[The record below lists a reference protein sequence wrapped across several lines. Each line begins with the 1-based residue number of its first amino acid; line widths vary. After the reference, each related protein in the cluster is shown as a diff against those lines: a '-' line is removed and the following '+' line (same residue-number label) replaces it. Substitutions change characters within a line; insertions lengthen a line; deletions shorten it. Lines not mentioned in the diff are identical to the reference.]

1 MLISIVTSDEGTSH
15 LAEVTYFK
23 TDRQD
28 KGALGRAVLNQGLAL
43 SRWIWLNNSFPKL
56 WPEVKTSITEMK
68 LIGDNNFRIQSWS
81 VFINNSKI
89 FIPQQ
94 ILKLPWLVCTLKT
107 NFENCQSFAVLYKKG
122 VLKISYLK
130 IL

>member
-1 MLISIVTSDEGTSH
+1 MLISIVTSDEGISH

-56 WPEVKTSITEMK
+56 WPEVKTFMKNSHYWNEIDWWQQFSNSI
-68 LIGDNNFRIQSWS
+68 
-81 VFINNSKI
+81 
-89 FIPQQ
+89 
-94 ILKLPWLVCTLKT
+94 LVCI
-107 NFENCQSFAVLYKKG
+107 YKQQ
-122 VLKISYLK
+122 
-130 IL
+130 